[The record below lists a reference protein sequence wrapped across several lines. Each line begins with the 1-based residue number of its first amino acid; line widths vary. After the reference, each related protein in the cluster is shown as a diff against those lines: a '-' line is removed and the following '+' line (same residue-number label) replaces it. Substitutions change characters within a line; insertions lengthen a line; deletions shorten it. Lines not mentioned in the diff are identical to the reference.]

1 VARAELGTKRHCGSC
16 GAKFYDLGKTPI
28 LCPKC
33 GSVFEVAVVNVS
45 SRREAPK
52 APVVVPEK
60 VVEELP
66 APDVDI
72 VSLDEV
78 AANEA
83 ADVDDEDIVVDDDTE
98 IEDDDDDTFLEA
110 DEDDEDDV
118 TGLLG
123 GGLAG
128 EDEEV

>member
-1 VARAELGTKRHCGSC
+1 VARAELGTKRHCSSC

-33 GSVFEVAVVNVS
+33 GSVFEVAVVSAS
-45 SRREAPK
+45 SRREAAK

-66 APDVDI
+66 VPDVDI

-78 AANEA
+78 AADEA

>member
-1 VARAELGTKRHCGSC
+1 MARAELGTKRHCGSC

-45 SRREAPK
+45 SRRETPK
-52 APVVVPEK
+52 APVVVPET

>member
-66 APDVDI
+66 VPDVDI

-78 AANEA
+78 AADEA
-83 ADVDDEDIVVDDDTE
+83 ADIDDEDIAVDDEAE
-98 IEDDDDDTFLEA
+98 IEDDDDTFLEA

>member
-1 VARAELGTKRHCGSC
+1 MARAELGTKRHCSSC

-33 GSVFEVAVVNVS
+33 GAAFEVAVVSAS
-45 SRREAPK
+45 SRREAAK

-66 APDVDI
+66 VPDVDI

-78 AANEA
+78 AADEA
-83 ADVDDEDIVVDDDTE
+83 ADIDDEDIAVEDDAE
-98 IEDDDDDTFLEA
+98 IEDDDDTFLEA

-123 GGLAG
+123 GVAG

>member
-33 GSVFEVAVVNVS
+33 GSVFEIAVVSVS

-66 APDVDI
+66 VPDVDI

-78 AANEA
+78 AADEA
-83 ADVDDEDIVVDDDTE
+83 ADIDDEDIVVDDDAE
-98 IEDDDDDTFLEA
+98 IEDDDDTFLEA